1 MCDTFNI
8 FEFLYLHYTID
19 NINHDCSFEIFQ
31 TLFRFEKNFFF
42 CVTNKFFPASRKC
55 YIRFT
60 RVFYSD
66 NLKITDY
73 YNRSADV
80 SFVYI

>member
-42 CVTNKFFPASRKC
+42 
-55 YIRFT
+55 
-60 RVFYSD
+60 
-66 NLKITDY
+66 
-73 YNRSADV
+73 
-80 SFVYI
+80 FV